1 MPLLPLSFVRDKQ
14 ATNSGSGP
22 EFFGYSNP
30 TILNLIQDMEGAEL
44 CVKFKRCKFQEARKP
59 VKGGAVKGKKPSKQK
74 EAERIAPV
82 QQAFRQ
88 KETSTL
94 ITDPSLAPVLESKL
108 LSGFNQYNMQ
118 SSSDEWSSESE
129 HGLVIDS

>member
-1 MPLLPLSFVRDKQ
+1 MHLDFSTRDKQ

-30 TILNLIQDMEGAEL
+30 TILNLIQDMAGADM

-59 VKGGAVKGKKPSKQK
+59 VKGAVKGKKPSKQK
-74 EAERIAPV
+74 EAERAAQV
-82 QQAFRQ
+82 QQAFKQ
-88 KETSTL
+88 KETTSL
-94 ITDPSLAPVLESKL
+94 MTDPSLAPVLESKL

-118 SSSDEWSSESE
+118 SFSSDEWSSESE